1 MTRFWGSGG
10 EPGARAWCPTWIGEL
25 SRLSLVVLAR
35 VPRVPY
41 LPMLRWAKVGRM
53 MRRTGGRVSHDPLS
67 ALQVDELYGLQVEER
82 EAAGLSLDEAALI
95 DRFLSGDETA
105 FDQIV
110 ERYQDLVFNLSA
122 RLLGPDEAHD
132 LSQEVFLQV
141 YQKLGGFRR
150 EASLRTWIYRVVLNR
165 AKNRQRWWR
174 RREREMTAMNVEDAE
189 REGAMDLGS
198 IIRLGIAPLPDRI
211 LERKELGEILQ
222 EAVAT
227 LPFEQRTI
235 ILLKEL
241 EGLSYEE
248 ISRTLNLA
256 IGTVKSR
263 LARARKA
270 LRERLDPELRE
281 LSKE

>member
-1 MTRFWGSGG
+1 
-10 EPGARAWCPTWIGEL
+10 
-25 SRLSLVVLAR
+25 
-35 VPRVPY
+35 
-41 LPMLRWAKVGRM
+41 MLRWVKVGRM
-53 MRRTGGRVSHDPLS
+53 MRRTGGRVSHDPSS
-67 ALQVDELYGLQVEER
+67 ALQVEQLYGLQVEER
-82 EAAGLSLDEAALI
+82 EAVGLSLDEAALI
-95 DRFLSGDETA
+95 DRFLCGDETA

-141 YQKLGGFRR
+141 YQKLGSFRR

-189 REGAMDLGS
+189 REGAMELS
-198 IIRLGIAPLPDRI
+198 SVIRLGLTPLPDRI

-227 LPFEQRTI
+227 LPFEQRTV

-270 LRERLDPELRE
+270 LRERLDPELRG
-281 LSKE
+281 LSQE

>member
-1 MTRFWGSGG
+1 
-10 EPGARAWCPTWIGEL
+10 
-25 SRLSLVVLAR
+25 
-35 VPRVPY
+35 
-41 LPMLRWAKVGRM
+41 
-53 MRRTGGRVSHDPLS
+53 VSHDPSS
-67 ALQVDELYGLQVEER
+67 ALQVEQLYGLQVEER
-82 EAAGLSLDEAALI
+82 EAVGLSLDEAALI
-95 DRFLSGDETA
+95 DRFLCGDETA

-141 YQKLGGFRR
+141 YQKLGSFRR

-189 REGAMDLGS
+189 REGAMELS
-198 IIRLGIAPLPDRI
+198 SVIRLGLTPLPDRI

-227 LPFEQRTI
+227 LPFEQRTV

-270 LRERLDPELRE
+270 LRERLDPELRG
-281 LSKE
+281 LSQE

>member
-1 MTRFWGSGG
+1 
-10 EPGARAWCPTWIGEL
+10 
-25 SRLSLVVLAR
+25 
-35 VPRVPY
+35 
-41 LPMLRWAKVGRM
+41 
-53 MRRTGGRVSHDPLS
+53 MRRTEGRVSHDPMS
-67 ALQVDELYGLQVEER
+67 ALQVDQLYGLHVEER

-174 RREREMTAMNVEDAE
+174 RREREMTAVNVEDAE

-198 IIRLGIAPLPDRI
+198 VIRLGIAPLPDRI
-211 LERKELGEILQ
+211 LERKELREILQ
-222 EAVAT
+222 EALAT

-281 LSKE
+281 LSQE